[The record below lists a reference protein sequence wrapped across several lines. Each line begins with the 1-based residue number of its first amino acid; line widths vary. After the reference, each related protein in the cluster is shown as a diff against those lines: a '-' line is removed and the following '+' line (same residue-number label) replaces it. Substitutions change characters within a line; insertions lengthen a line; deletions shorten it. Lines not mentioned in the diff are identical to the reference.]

1 MKKLILILLFIFG
14 LFIYGC
20 GEECEKCEQCPST
33 DGLIKEEDCPKKDD
47 CTGLINPEDCPSTD
61 GLIKEEDCPKKDD
74 CTGLISPEDC
84 PSTDGLIKEEDCPA
98 HEEKSEFVYLLGEN
112 GLTVKGINKLASEEI
127 IIPDEDY
134 YEGSETA
141 YLNL

>member
-20 GEECEKCEQCPST
+20 GEECEKCEQ
-33 DGLIKEEDCPKKDD
+33 
-47 CTGLINPEDCPSTD
+47 CPSTD